1 MLPLLY
7 IALGLLGLWLG
18 TRWIINSATD
28 IAARLNLSPAFV
40 GLAILAVGTD
50 LPEIFVSIHAS
61 LLHLKGVE
69 SSGIIVGNA
78 LGSCISQIT
87 LILGVAALFSVFTL
101 TRQQWYR
108 DGFALLMSI
117 LLLFVFGLDG
127 IITRLEGTVMILS
140 YALYYYLLTRDN
152 QADTKEISVTEKTRP
167 ATIIVFLLLLGFA
180 TLIYSAHLVVNNTML
195 LAERWGVT
203 QSFLGV
209 AIIGLGTSLPELAVS
224 IGAAFRKSTGMAIGN
239 IIGSNIFDG
248 FIPVG
253 LGGTISTINV
263 DKSVLIFDLPAL
275 AFVTLLVLLLLRTK
289 RGISRREAVAM
300 IGLYFGYIAARFIL
314 IG

>member
-1 MLPLLY
+1 MLPLFY
-7 IALGLLGLWLG
+7 IASGLIGLWLG

-28 IAARLNLSPAFV
+28 IAARLNLSQTFV

-50 LPEIFVSIHAS
+50 LPELFISARASIM
-61 LLHLKGVE
+61 HLNGVE

-87 LILGVAALFSVFTL
+87 IILGVSALFSVFTL

-108 DGFALLMSI
+108 DGFALLISI
-117 LLLFVFGLDG
+117 LLLFAFGLDG
-127 IITRLEGTVMILS
+127 VVTRLEGIIMILS
-140 YALYYYLLTRDN
+140 YTLYYYLLMRNIGADPKEATVSSSTR
-152 QADTKEISVTEKTRP
+152 SV
-167 ATIIVFLLLLGFA
+167 ALIIFFLLVGFG
-180 TLIYSAHLVVNNTML
+180 TLIYSAHLVVDNAL
-195 LAERWGVT
+195 FLAERWGVT
-203 QSFLGV
+203 QSFLGI

-253 LGGTISTINV
+253 LAGTISTVNV
-263 DKSVLIFDLPAL
+263 DSSVLLFDLPAL
-275 AFVTLLVLLLLRTK
+275 TLVTLVVLVFLRTK
-289 RGISRREAVAM
+289 QGLARREAFAM
-300 IGLYFGYIAARFIL
+300 IGLYFTYVVARYIFI
-314 IG
+314 G